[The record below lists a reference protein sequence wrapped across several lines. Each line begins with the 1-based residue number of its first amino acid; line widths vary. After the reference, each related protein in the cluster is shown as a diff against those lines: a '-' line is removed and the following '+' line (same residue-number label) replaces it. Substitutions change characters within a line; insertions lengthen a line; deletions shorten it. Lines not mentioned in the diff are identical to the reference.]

1 VVVLKLVK
9 ASKTE
14 KKFKNL
20 LVRFE
25 MSNGKNKQDLPV
37 LPDARGHF
45 GIYGGRFVS
54 ETLSAALDELEELYS
69 RLSKDPNFQSEFDN
83 DLAHY
88 VGRPS
93 PLYFAEQLT
102 NHCGG
107 AKIYLKREDL
117 NHTGAHKVNNTIGQ
131 ALLAKYSGKK
141 KIIAETGAGQ
151 HGVATATV
159 AARLGM
165 ECKIFMGSTDIERQK
180 LNVYRMKLLGAEVVS
195 VESGTKT
202 LKDAMND
209 AMRHWV
215 TNVEDT
221 FYIIGTAAGPHPYPM
236 LVRDFQSIIGRE
248 TIRQC
253 DEQIGRQPDAVIACI
268 GGGSNAIG
276 MFYPY
281 LNMHDVRMIGVE
293 AGGLGLEGN
302 DHAAPLCKGRP
313 GVLHGNRSYLMED
326 DNGQIMGTHS
336 VSAGLDY
343 PGVGPEHSWL
353 KDIGRA
359 EYVAATDQ
367 EALTAFREL
376 TRIEG
381 IMPALESS
389 HAIAHAMKIAKD
401 MSPDQV
407 LVVNLSG
414 RGDKDI
420 HTVAGIDGLDV

>member
-1 VVVLKLVK
+1 
-9 ASKTE
+9 
-14 KKFKNL
+14 
-20 LVRFE
+20 
-25 MSNGKNKQDLPV
+25 MSNDKNSIPDLPV
-37 LPDARGHF
+37 LPDAKGHF

-54 ETLSAALDELEELYS
+54 ETLSAALDELETLYNT
-69 RLSKDPNFQSEFDN
+69 LSKDPTFQKEFDE

-117 NHTGAHKVNNTIGQ
+117 NHTGAHKINNTIGQ

-165 ECKIFMGSTDIERQK
+165 ECKVYMGAVDIERQK
-180 LNVYRMKLLGAEVVS
+180 LNVYRMRLLGAEVIA

-202 LKDAMND
+202 LKDAMNE
-209 AMRHWV
+209 AMRSWV
-215 TNVEDT
+215 TNVDDT
-221 FYIIGTAAGPHPYPM
+221 FYILGTAAGPHPYPM

-253 DEQIGRQPDAVIACI
+253 DAQIGRQPDAVIACI

-293 AGGLGLEGN
+293 AGGLGLAGD

-313 GVLHGNRSYLMED
+313 GVLHGNRTYLMED

-359 EYVAATDQ
+359 EYVAATDK
-367 EALTAFREL
+367 EALDAFRAL

-389 HAIAHAMKIAKD
+389 HAIAHAMKMAKE
-401 MSPDQV
+401 MNSDQI

-420 HTVAGIDGLDV
+420 HTVAEIDGLVV

>member
-1 VVVLKLVK
+1 
-9 ASKTE
+9 
-14 KKFKNL
+14 
-20 LVRFE
+20 
-25 MSNGKNKQDLPV
+25 MSNDTSNTVNDNELPV
-37 LPDARGHF
+37 LPDAKGHF

-54 ETLSAALDELEELYS
+54 ETLSAALDELEALYEK
-69 RLSKDPNFQSEFDN
+69 LSKDPSFQAEFDN

-102 NHCGG
+102 KHCGG

-117 NHTGAHKVNNTIGQ
+117 NHTGAHKINNTIGQ

-165 ECKIFMGSTDIERQK
+165 ECKVFMGSTDIERQK
-180 LNVYRMKLLGAEVVS
+180 LNVYRMKLLGAEVIS

-215 TNVEDT
+215 TNVDDT
-221 FYIIGTAAGPHPYPM
+221 FYILGTAAGPHPYPK

-253 DEQIGRQPDAVIACI
+253 DEQIGRQPDALIACI

-281 LNMHDVRMIGVE
+281 LNIRDVRMIGVE
-293 AGGLGLEGN
+293 AGGLGLLGN

-313 GVLHGNRSYLMED
+313 GVLHGTRTYLMED
-326 DNGQIMGTHS
+326 ENGQIMGTHS

-359 EYVAATDQ
+359 EYVAATDE
-367 EALTAFREL
+367 EALDAFRAL

-389 HAIAHAMKIAKD
+389 HAIAHAMKMAKE
-401 MSPDQV
+401 MRPDQV

-420 HTVAGIDGLDV
+420 HTVAGIDGLAV

>member
-1 VVVLKLVK
+1 MPN
-9 ASKTE
+9 TD
-14 KKFKNL
+14 
-20 LVRFE
+20 
-25 MSNGKNKQDLPV
+25 KQKDLPV
-37 LPDARGHF
+37 LPDAHGHF

-54 ETLSAALDELEELYS
+54 ETLSAALDELEALYS
-69 RLSKDPNFQSEFDN
+69 KLSKDPSFQQEFDN

-102 NHCGG
+102 KHCGG

-117 NHTGAHKVNNTIGQ
+117 NHTGAHKINNTIGQ
-131 ALLAKYSGKK
+131 ALLAKYSGKT

-165 ECKIFMGSTDIERQK
+165 ECKVFMGSTDIERQK
-180 LNVYRMKLLGAEVVS
+180 LNVYRMRLLGAEVVS

-215 TNVEDT
+215 THVDDT
-221 FYIIGTAAGPHPYPM
+221 FYILGTAAGPHPYPM

-253 DEQIGRQPDAVIACI
+253 DAQIGRQPDAVVACI

-281 LNMHDVRMIGVE
+281 LNNQDVRMIGVE
-293 AGGLGLEGN
+293 AGGLGLSGD

-313 GVLHGNRSYLMED
+313 GVLHGNRTYLMED

-367 EALTAFREL
+367 EALAAFRDL

-389 HAIAHAMKIAKD
+389 HAVAHAMKMARD
-401 MSPDQV
+401 MSPDQII
-407 LVVNLSG
+407 VVNLSG

-420 HTVAGIDGLDV
+420 HTVAGIDGLEV